1 MPSRPPGIGVA
12 GACRAAELS
21 SGRTTVAWSDLLKVT
36 PTQRVVGLVV
46 VTVVE
51 PISKLVLVVFE

>member
-1 MPSRPPGIGVA
+1 
-12 GACRAAELS
+12 
-21 SGRTTVAWSDLLKVT
+21 LKVT